1 MSQPAPKRRGRPPR
15 KVPQTEEERLASQR
29 ARSQRYYQRQHG
41 QSVDSHRVAVGSQNA
56 EFVYHYQPH
65 PPALPSTTNPVI
77 GLHLEPHLYIPTPLE
92 QDVVAEPTCAGDY
105 DAPGEADTDPTAA
118 PTSWNP
124 PVWNH
129 HENSRAA
136 RSSLDD
142 TPEDNYNPLFEDSQI
157 QLELISQ
164 GQDNTGDGYD
174 AAIDRGEANSQ
185 QLEARDEELQDL
197 VDKVQQL
204 LITTSPDSE
213 AIRRDSDDGLVE
225 SL

>member
-1 MSQPAPKRRGRPPR
+1 MPEAAPKRRGRPAR

-29 ARSQRYYQRQHG
+29 VRSQRYYRRQHG
-41 QSVDSHRVAVGSQNA
+41 QSVDPYRVAAGSQNTH
-56 EFVYHYQPH
+56 FVYHYQPH
-65 PPALPSTTNPVI
+65 PPALPSTTNPII
-77 GLHLEPHLYIPTPLE
+77 GHHLEPHLHIPTPLE
-92 QDVVAEPTCAGDY
+92 EDLVVEPTCVGDY
-105 DAPGEADTDPTAA
+105 DASVEPDTDPTAA
-118 PTSWNP
+118 PTLWNP

-129 HENSRAA
+129 HENSRVA
-136 RSSLDD
+136 RSSVDD
-142 TPEDNYNPLFEDSQI
+142 TSEDNYNPLFEDSQI

-174 AAIDRGEANSQ
+174 AVIDRGEVNSP

-204 LITTSPDSE
+204 LITTSLDRE
-213 AIRRDSDDGLVE
+213 TTRRDSDDGLAE

>member
-41 QSVDSHRVAVGSQNA
+41 QSVDAHRVAVGSQNA

-77 GLHLEPHLYIPTPLE
+77 GLHLEPHLNIPTPLE
-92 QDVVAEPTCAGDY
+92 QDVVAEPTCAG
-105 DAPGEADTDPTAA
+105 EADTDPTAA
-118 PTSWNP
+118 PTLWNP

-142 TPEDNYNPLFEDSQI
+142 APEDNYNPLFEDSQI

-174 AAIDRGEANSQ
+174 AVIDRGEANSP

-213 AIRRDSDDGLVE
+213 AIRRDSDDGLAE

>member
-1 MSQPAPKRRGRPPR
+1 
-15 KVPQTEEERLASQR
+15 
-29 ARSQRYYQRQHG
+29 
-41 QSVDSHRVAVGSQNA
+41 
-56 EFVYHYQPH
+56 VYHYQPH

-77 GLHLEPHLYIPTPLE
+77 GLHLEPYLHIPTPLE
-92 QDVVAEPTCAGDY
+92 EEVVTEPTYAGDD
-105 DAPGEADTDPTAA
+105 DAPGELDTDPTAA

-129 HENSRAA
+129 HENSRVA
-136 RSSLDD
+136 RSSSDD
-142 TPEDNYNPLFEDSQI
+142 NTPEDNYNPLFEDSQI

-164 GQDNTGDGYD
+164 GQDKTGYGYD
-174 AAIDRGEANSQ
+174 TVINRGEANSP

-204 LITTSPDSE
+204 LITTSLDRE
-213 AIRRDSDDGLVE
+213 AIRRDSDNGLAE